1 MLIAFA
7 VGVIIFFTPSLI
19 IPYIPIKQ
27 RLKVANFYYRLATRF
42 YDRLLFLQRKHGALA
57 LYPSQFDQQLQSEWI
72 KLGKKSKAHFEDV
85 YGCIGY
91 LNEKPVLFADERTN
105 CLFNPPLAD
114 VATRFKEMVYDKKHI
129 HVFDETSEKPIT
141 AYCSY
146 VAVPNSFSLV
156 NLRNWISLVP
166 GSASPFLCSTTDE
179 YVRLS
184 QQKYHKNKTIEA
196 MVALTFFAAGFA
208 AVAGVLYLTKGQ
220 YTQAITQALP
230 VWAAGC
236 LSCSPYLYMLPLGRS
251 L

>member
-1 MLIAFA
+1 MILYMLITFV
-7 VGVIIFFTPSLI
+7 VGVLIFFVPSLL

-42 YDRLLFLQRKHGALA
+42 YDRLLFLQRKHGSLA

-129 HVFDETSEKPIT
+129 HVFDPTTDDPLT
-141 AYCSY
+141 AFCSY

-184 QQKYHKNKTIEA
+184 QQKYHRNKSIEA
-196 MVALTFFAAGFA
+196 MVALTFFAAGFV
-208 AVAGVLYLTKGQ
+208 AVVGVLYLTKGQ
-220 YTQAITQALP
+220 YTQAVTEALP
-230 VWAAGC
+230 IWIGGW
-236 LSCSPYLYMLPLGRS
+236 L
-251 L
+251 